1 MMGSKSKKGKMTT
14 GYDMSAKSK
23 KKMPMA
29 SKKKKTGMSKK
40 KKM

>member
-29 SKKKKTGMSKK
+29 SKKKTGMSKK

>member
-1 MMGSKSKKGKMTT
+1 MMGGKSKTGKTTT

-29 SKKKKTGMSKK
+29 SKKKAGMSKK